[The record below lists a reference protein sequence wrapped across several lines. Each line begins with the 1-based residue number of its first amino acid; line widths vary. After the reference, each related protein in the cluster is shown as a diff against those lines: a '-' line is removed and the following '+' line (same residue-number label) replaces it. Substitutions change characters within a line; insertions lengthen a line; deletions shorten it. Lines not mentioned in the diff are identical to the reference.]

1 MKLFKS
7 HLAIILVIA
16 MLIASFG
23 FTAFAQEKVLD
34 ASVDYETATVSITY
48 TSPLEYDTY
57 VSFYV
62 VPASD
67 AEKLTDFTKVVCM
80 EQVVCSAKSP
90 VVAKI
95 IYDPTKMDGLYDV
108 FAVPGG
114 VDSAKGYAKL
124 ANAFKVFGTTT
135 ENTVLADVN
144 GKTKDTIGS
153 AVATSLKDALNLES
167 TDCPQW
173 KSEIL
178 YQIKAEDY
186 NGSFSSIA
194 EVTNAW
200 FVADDIYA
208 INTAKDEAALIS
220 ILENADDDLEFDI
233 LNQDYIDNKT
243 AFATAYLANK
253 ADVTSETV
261 ATKLFNETLVVTTFN
276 NSDVEGKAGVIEN
289 YMSVL
294 GLTEYEA
301 LIKQVTPA
309 AIARL
314 LSDKNSYTIVT
325 DIKIDVIAKIDE
337 LKNAKPVIPSGSGGG
352 SSSGGGFGGGSNIT
366 LPAPSAPEA
375 TGSKF
380 SDIPYTHWANT
391 AVETLADRNVIN
403 GYPDN
408 TFKGDNTVTREEF
421 VKMAVSAFGVVK
433 GDGQVKAFTDVATS
447 FWAKSYIEIAVSAGV
462 INGVSDMTFGVEQ
475 PVTRQ
480 DAAVII
486 ARILKLANGNGKTF
500 ADDSAIAE
508 YAKDAVSAMSGA
520 GIINGYED
528 GTFKPNGLLSRAEA
542 AQIIYN
548 ALTK

>member
-62 VPASD
+62 VPASND
-67 AEKLTDFTKVVCM
+67 EKLTNFTKVVCM
-80 EQVVCSAKSP
+80 EQVICSAKSP

-153 AVATSLKDALNLES
+153 AVATILKDALNLES

-194 EVTNAW
+194 GVVDAW
-200 FVADDIYA
+200 EVADDINA

-220 ILENADDDLEFDI
+220 IFEDEDDNLEFDI

-253 ADVTSETV
+253 ADVTSESK
-261 ATKLFNETLVVTTFN
+261 AYKLFDETLVVTTFN
-276 NSDVEGKAGVIEN
+276 NSKVEGKAKVIED
-289 YMSVL
+289 YMSVI
-294 GLTEYEA
+294 GLKEYES
-301 LIKQVTPA
+301 LIEQVTPA

-314 LSDKNSYTIVT
+314 LSDKTYTKIT
-325 DIKIDVIAKIDE
+325 DLKIDVIAKIDE

-433 GDGQVKAFTDVATS
+433 GDGQVKAFTDVASS

-486 ARILKLANGNGKTF
+486 ARILKLADSQGKAF
-500 ADDSAIAE
+500 LDDAKIAD
-508 YAKDAVSAMSGA
+508 YAKNAVAAMSSK

-528 GTFKPNGLLSRAEA
+528 GTFRPANLLSRAEA

>member
-34 ASVDYETATVSITY
+34 ASVDYETATVSVTY
-48 TSPLEYDTY
+48 TSPLDYDTY
-57 VSFYV
+57 VSIYV
-62 VPASD
+62 LPASD

-108 FAVPGG
+108 YAIPGG
-114 VDSAKGYAKL
+114 IDSAKGYAKL
-124 ANAFKVFGTTT
+124 ANAFKVFGATT
-135 ENTVLADVN
+135 EKTVLSDIN

-194 EVTNAW
+194 GVVDAW
-200 FVADDIYA
+200 EVADDINA
-208 INTAKDEAALIS
+208 INTAKDEAEIIS
-220 ILENADDDLEFDI
+220 IIEDKDDSLEFDI
-233 LNQDYIDNKT
+233 LNQDYIDNKI

-253 ADVTSETV
+253 ADVTSESK
-261 ATKLFNETLVVTTFN
+261 AYKLFDETLVVITFN
-276 NSDVEGKAGVIEN
+276 NSKVEGKAKVIED
-289 YMSVL
+289 YMSVI
-294 GLTEYEA
+294 GLKEYES
-301 LIKQVTPA
+301 LIEQVTPA

-314 LSDKNSYTIVT
+314 LSDKTYTKIT
-325 DIKIDVIAKIDE
+325 DLKIDVIAKIDE

-366 LPAPSAPEA
+366 LPAPSVPEA

-433 GDGQVKAFTDVATS
+433 GDGQVKAFTDVASS

-462 INGVSDMTFGVEQ
+462 VNGVSDTKFGVEQ

-486 ARILKLANGNGKTF
+486 ARILKLADSQGKAF
-500 ADDSAIAE
+500 LDDAKIAD
-508 YAKDAVSAMSGA
+508 YAKNAVAAMSSK

-528 GTFKPNGLLSRAEA
+528 GTFRPVDLLSRAEA

>member
-62 VPASD
+62 VPASNV
-67 AEKLTDFTKVVCM
+67 EKLTDFTKVVCM

-144 GKTKDTIGS
+144 SKTKDTIGS

-194 EVTNAW
+194 GVVDAW
-200 FVADDIYA
+200 EVADDINA
-208 INTAKDEAALIS
+208 INTAKDEAEIIS
-220 ILENADDDLEFDI
+220 IIEDKDDNLEFDI

-253 ADVTSETV
+253 ADVTSESK
-261 ATKLFNETLVVTTFN
+261 AYKLFDETLVVTTFN
-276 NSDVEGKAGVIEN
+276 NSKVEGKAKVIED
-289 YMSVL
+289 YMSVI
-294 GLTEYEA
+294 GLKEYES
-301 LIKQVTPA
+301 LIEQVTPA

-314 LSDKNSYTIVT
+314 LSDKTYTKIT
-325 DIKIDVIAKIDE
+325 DLKIDVIAKIDE

-366 LPAPSAPEA
+366 LPAPSAPAA

-433 GDGQVKAFTDVATS
+433 GDGQVKAFTDVASS

-462 INGVSDMTFGVEQ
+462 VNGVSDTKFGVEQ

-486 ARILKLANGNGKTF
+486 ARILKLADSQGKAF
-500 ADDSAIAE
+500 LDDAKIAD
-508 YAKDAVSAMSGA
+508 YAKNAVAAMSSK

-528 GTFKPNGLLSRAEA
+528 GTFRPVNLLSRAEA